1 MKRFVALLLAI
12 LCIFAVC
19 SCKSQE
25 KTGEP
30 DNVPPTPGSG
40 DVLESDG
47 VKHIVVKVVDKEN
60 KEETFEID
68 TTSEML
74 RGALDELGIVEGDET
89 QYGLFIKTVNGLTVD
104 DGNEEWWCLTKGGE
118 SVMTGVDSTPIADGD
133 QFELTFTVGY

>member
-47 VKHIVVKVVDKEN
+47 GKHIVIKVVDNEN

-104 DGNEEWWCLTKGGE
+104 DANEEWWCITKGGE
-118 SVMTGVDSTPIADGD
+118 SVMTGVDSTPIEDGD